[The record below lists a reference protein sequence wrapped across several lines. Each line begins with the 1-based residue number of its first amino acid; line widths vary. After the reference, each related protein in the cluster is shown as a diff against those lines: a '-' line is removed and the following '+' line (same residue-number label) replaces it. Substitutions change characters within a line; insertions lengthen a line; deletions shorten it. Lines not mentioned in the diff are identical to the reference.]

1 MIASPHDAASV
12 MLWAACVFVWWM
24 PLAVADFRREY
35 RLTVADLADLGAAEF
50 TQLMVGLSRTAEVTR
65 RIAGNPEDRL
75 LSALTGA
82 RQQPPAPQQRY
93 KQTPKVLKGEEY
105 VKAARRLHGKVHIVK
120 PGDAHT

>member
-1 MIASPHDAASV
+1 
-12 MLWAACVFVWWM
+12 MLWAASVFVWWM

-35 RLTVADLADLGAAEF
+35 RLTVSDLADIGAVEF

-65 RIAGNPEDRL
+65 RVAGNPEDRL

-82 RQQPPAPQQRY
+82 KQQPAPQQRY
-93 KQTPKVLKGEEY
+93 KQEQKVLKGDDY
-105 VKAARRLHGKVHIVK
+105 VRSARRLHGKINIVT

>member
-1 MIASPHDAASV
+1 MTATPHEAAAVMVWAAS
-12 MLWAACVFVWWM
+12 VFVWWM

-35 RLTVADLADLGAAEF
+35 RLTVADLAEVGAAEF

-82 RQQPPAPQQRY
+82 RPQQPQQTYRQ
-93 KQTPKVLKGEEY
+93 KAKPLTGDAY
-105 VKAARRLHGKVHIVK
+105 VKAARRLRGKVHIVK
-120 PGDAHT
+120 SGDAQT